1 VGSSNLNIASWLGN
15 REIDVAVE
23 DAGFASLLA
32 SQYERDLQNA
42 TEIVLAPRRDRR
54 SEKILSSTARPPRER
69 RAGGS
74 SGRAAAGA
82 LRIANSVGA
91 ALANRRELGDI
102 SSAPLLTGTLVL
114 AAVAVIAVLWP
125 AWIGWPFGAL
135 AGWLALNLAI
145 RRWRLRRRRGRERS
159 GAAADD

>member
-1 VGSSNLNIASWLGN
+1 
-15 REIDVAVE
+15 
-23 DAGFASLLA
+23 
-32 SQYERDLQNA
+32 
-42 TEIVLAPRRDRR
+42 
-54 SEKILSSTARPPRER
+54 
-69 RAGGS
+69 
-74 SGRAAAGA
+74 